1 MVLKPRLTGTSN
13 RNAGKGCYMTHL
25 DSVSGLAGPLTN
37 NPMTLR
43 VMRGGEKDLRTTWE
57 YKG

>member
-1 MVLKPRLTGTSN
+1 MKLRLTGTSN
-13 RNAGKGCYMTHL
+13 RNVGKVVLG
-25 DSVSGLAGPLTN
+25 DPFGLCFPLTN